1 VIGGVGAIAVR
12 ATLISALSDIAAER
26 RNSVVRFLQGL
37 SSDELQYLAEFFGAC
52 TLEASGRTGELAE
65 RIAAF
70 ARAKRPCRR
79 SHAWLADQDHKMI
92 LLHEYLGRSGLNA
105 VPRTMHGGWHAV

>member
-1 VIGGVGAIAVR
+1 M
-12 ATLISALSDIAAER
+12 AAER
-26 RNSVVRFLQGL
+26 RESVSRFLHGL

-52 TLEASGRTGELAE
+52 TLEASDRTGQPAG

-70 ARAKRPCRR
+70 GRAQRPRCR

-105 VPRTMHGGWHAV
+105 VPGAMHGGWHAG